1 MLAADLLD
9 FGACARQSALDME
22 VKASEA
28 VAPSRELLVHA
39 MAMVRDRRSGAPLLD
54 AGDVLATACVVAA
67 VLHPEWAAAVSLLA
81 SAEIRALAHELV
93 MSCPVAFSV

>member
-1 MLAADLLD
+1 MLAANELDLRA
-9 FGACARQSALDME
+9 FARQSVPGME
-22 VKASEA
+22 AKPLEP

-39 MAMVRDRRSGAPLLD
+39 MGLVRERRSGAPLLD

-93 MSCPVAFSV
+93 MSSPLELAV